1 MLNPRYI
8 DMMAN
13 QSQTKIESITH
24 NNHAMK
30 TPSKLCY
37 LAVTMVFAM
46 VCEDHVT
53 EQMPV
58 TRITG
63 YITTILG

>member
-1 MLNPRYI
+1 MLNPKYI
-8 DMMAN
+8 DMTAN

-37 LAVTMVFAM
+37 LAVAM

-58 TRITG
+58 ARITG